1 MCVCTCV
8 GRWNN
13 NPGERAKYK
22 HTRKSRR
29 QIILLCT
36 RNKVKSLSLSR
47 RRLLTCAAAFVVRLL
62 FCFNKSKFE
71 KVKENVRSAASTW
84 YVSLLCLFA
93 YGSSSSVAV
102 VAAVKSPISLNLKW
116 TTVTTKSSLSISLS
130 LSLSYQSL
138 SLDSLKFP
146 TTAAAV
152 MQLARHH
159 HRHLREIETQWHRRR
174 RRRRRVTTGGG
185 ARILNNR
192 NKKERKTKEHLIETL
207 KSNNQGQSFYRTDK

>member
-13 NPGERAKYK
+13 NPDERAKYK

-93 YGSSSSVAV
+93 YGSSSLVAV

-116 TTVTTKSSLSISLS
+116 TTVTTKSSLSLS

-138 SLDSLKFP
+138 SLDSLKFH

-152 MQLARHH
+152 MQLACHH

-174 RRRRRVTTGGG
+174 RRRRRVTTSGG

-207 KSNNQGQSFYRTDK
+207 KSNNQGQTFYRTDK